1 MSGPAPDEATLRAR
15 GRRVVTSVRL
25 PQSLLAVLD
34 ARCAQLG
41 VSRSEYLV
49 ELVAVAMSADPSK
62 F

>member
-1 MSGPAPDEATLRAR
+1 
-15 GRRVVTSVRL
+15 VTSIRL

-34 ARCAQLG
+34 ARCSQLG

-49 ELVAVAMSADPSK
+49 ELVAVAMSADHSK

>member
-1 MSGPAPDEATLRAR
+1 
-15 GRRVVTSVRL
+15 VTSVRL